1 MKLYVGNLD
10 YSTSSD
16 DLEKLFAAYGRV
28 EVVQLIKDRDT
39 GQSKGFC
46 FVEMGHHRDAL
57 AAMTALNGKN
67 IGNRSL
73 IVNEAKPQEGRGKR
87 GGGYRR

>member
-46 FVEMGHHRDAL
+46 FVEMSNQREGL
-57 AAMTALNGKN
+57 AAMAALNGKN
-67 IGNRSL
+67 TGTRNL
-73 IVNEAKPQEGRGKR
+73 IVNEARPQEGKGKR